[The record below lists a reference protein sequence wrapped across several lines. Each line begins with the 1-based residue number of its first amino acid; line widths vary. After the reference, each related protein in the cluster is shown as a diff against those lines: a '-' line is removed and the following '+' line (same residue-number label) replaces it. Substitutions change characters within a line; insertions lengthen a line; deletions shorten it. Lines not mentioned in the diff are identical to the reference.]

1 MLAMKQDNKETE
13 CHIDI
18 QIIISKPYQW
28 AMMELPVRSHV
39 KNPVSG
45 PWKQENSSK
54 KQIGECTN
62 HFLPNRECFVYTGKT

>member
-18 QIIISKPYQW
+18 QIMISKPYQG
-28 AMMELPVRSHV
+28 AMMELAIRSHI
-39 KNPVSG
+39 KNPVPCPGEYKNSG
-45 PWKQENSSK
+45 K